1 MSNNDITETFIE
13 MMVNKTI
20 SAITDKLEEL
30 DISLDYIAAALI
42 DNASAQDISTR
53 QKRRGRMRENAQTGE
68 VSQIS
73 ALRTAFGRQGFD
85 VEANRGLIKWLAQMN
100 YPADQVEKILADKR
114 YAQESHPDRSWF
126 GE

>member
-13 MMVNKTI
+13 IMVNKTI

-53 QKRRGRMRENAQTGE
+53 QKRRGRMRESAQTGE

-73 ALRTAFGRQGFD
+73 ALRTAFGRQGFNVD
-85 VEANRGLIKWLAQMN
+85 ANRGLIKWLAQMN
-100 YPADQVEKILADKR
+100 YPADQVEKVLADKR
-114 YAQESHPDRSWF
+114 YAQEAHPDRSWF